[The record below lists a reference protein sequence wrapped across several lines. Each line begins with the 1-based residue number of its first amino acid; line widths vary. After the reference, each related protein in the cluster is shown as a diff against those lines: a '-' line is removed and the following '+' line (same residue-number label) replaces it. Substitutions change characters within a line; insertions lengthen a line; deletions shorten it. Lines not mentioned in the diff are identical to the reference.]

1 MIMSNEI
8 IPTGPLKK
16 EDTPDEAAPE
26 EAVEEIMAPEL
37 PLPDAVKEALAEK
50 LDSIDAEIKLY
61 HERIRMLE
69 LKYTTIAKYI
79 NDR

>member
-1 MIMSNEI
+1 MIMS
-8 IPTGPLKK
+8 
-16 EDTPDEAAPE
+16 DEAALEEAVE